1 MSISARNSSNS
12 SNSDL
17 FVWLSLVF
25 FFFPVIKL
33 KNVTHCGMRT
43 INYADVVC
51 VLWLGSVNAVMESA
65 SLCAG
70 TSEHMLCMD
79 IT

>member
-1 MSISARNSSNS
+1 MLGTAVTAPTLIC
-12 SNSDL
+12 L
-17 FVWLSLVF
+17 FGCLWFF

-43 INYADVVC
+43 MNYADVVC

>member
-1 MSISARNSSNS
+1 MLGTAVTASTLIC
-12 SNSDL
+12 L
-17 FVWLSLVF
+17 FGCLWF
-25 FFFPVIKL
+25 FFVPVIKL

-43 INYADVVC
+43 MNYADVVC